1 MKNKFVFISIA
12 ALFLGAC
19 SGNQNKEQNNPDE
32 THLHEDGSTHQ
43 NHDATD
49 TVKQEEFNATTD
61 TIQNQI
67 DSNQHSHD
75 GHDHPHQH

>member
-32 THLHEDGSTHQ
+32 THLHEEGSTHQ
-43 NHDATD
+43 NHDAID